1 MVETHVCA
9 QMTRKSEARFL
20 DVAGANQPLIPPDP
34 PCPSGVG
41 VTRWGGFL
49 RPTGE
54 SSRTLAHSPGSELT
68 ADKQVPSLPMRGTAL
83 CYTEVCSLSL

>member
-1 MVETHVCA
+1 MVETRFYA
-9 QMTRKSEARFL
+9 QRTRKSEASFP

-49 RPTGE
+49 RRPNLFNPIVKA
-54 SSRTLAHSPGSELT
+54 SLLAW
-68 ADKQVPSLPMRGTAL
+68 V
-83 CYTEVCSLSL
+83 

>member
-1 MVETHVCA
+1 MVETRFYA
-9 QMTRKSEARFL
+9 QRTRKSEASFP

-49 RPTGE
+49 RPTKE
-54 SSRTLAHSPGSELT
+54 SSGTLAYNPGTELM
-68 ADKQVPSLPMRGTAL
+68 ADK
-83 CYTEVCSLSL
+83 